1 MSSVGSPACKEERL
15 NHNGVKEEEEEAGD
29 DVPANWRRTLD
40 RDTVVL
46 IWAWP
51 FGHQFKPESCSQL
64 FNVAGCRLTHDRSEY
79 ENVHAVMFHHRDVQD
94 NLDELLRMRRP
105 PLQKWVWMNME
116 SPGNSQ
122 RRAQLDGLFNLTA
135 SYRRDSDVWVPYGR
149 IVEASEEDQAFQIP
163 PKDKLVCWIV
173 NNWDTRLK
181 RVRYFYEL
189 DKHVPIHTYGGA
201 FERQLSLEEYYR
213 TLSSCKFYLSFENS
227 IHKDYFTEKLF
238 NPLRYGTVPVVLG
251 PSRKNYEEFI
261 PGDSF
266 IHVDDFKSPQELAE
280 HLTFLDQNQ
289 EAYER
294 YFTWRQYF
302 TAEERAPQR
311 PQEAR
316 ARTTTTRTGHG
327 GAPGEEEEGEEEEEE
342 EEEGGQRPQLE
353 GVLSKYTNLIQGW
366 QNRYFVLDE
375 DLNQLQYF
383 VNEPGR
389 SQKPRGT
396 LPLIGASVS
405 VSDEAPHMFVV
416 SSANGELF
424 KLRAV
429 DGREQQ
435 LWMSHIQSCA
445 TDSSVSSLK
454 DTNEQLGVD
463 KTVSSLDIQGSSR
476 RSFSLLP
483 SASSSTSS
491 SPRLQ
496 RHLPHLPHPHR
507 SPAASR
513 RAKHTQAQ
521 PDTLLGVREVIHQ
534 VECQQKSLVHSIELL
549 PRRGGVSCL
558 DQDLLLL
565 KATSAATLRCLAQC
579 LSMLQQHRHA
589 HSLSDPAQPQVPPSE
604 ECDVDDVKTAGC
616 QGPMLSE
623 DQTNT
628 C

>member
-1 MSSVGSPACKEERL
+1 MEKTPTPTNRARASAATGSSSS
-15 NHNGVKEEEEEAGD
+15 NHNHAD
-29 DVPANWRRTLD
+29 RTRRT
-40 RDTVVL
+40 T
-46 IWAWP
+46 
-51 FGHQFKPESCSQL
+51 
-64 FNVAGCRLTHDRSEY
+64 
-79 ENVHAVMFHHRDVQD
+79 
-94 NLDELLRMRRP
+94 
-105 PLQKWVWMNME
+105 
-116 SPGNSQ
+116 
-122 RRAQLDGLFNLTA
+122 
-135 SYRRDSDVWVPYGR
+135 GR
-149 IVEASEEDQAFQIP
+149 
-163 PKDKLVCWIV
+163 
-173 NNWDTRLK
+173 
-181 RVRYFYEL
+181 
-189 DKHVPIHTYGGA
+189 GG
-201 FERQLSLEEYYR
+201 
-213 TLSSCKFYLSFENS
+213 
-227 IHKDYFTEKLF
+227 
-238 NPLRYGTVPVVLG
+238 
-251 PSRKNYEEFI
+251 
-261 PGDSF
+261 
-266 IHVDDFKSPQELAE
+266 
-280 HLTFLDQNQ
+280 
-289 EAYER
+289 
-294 YFTWRQYF
+294 
-302 TAEERAPQR
+302 
-311 PQEAR
+311 
-316 ARTTTTRTGHG
+316 G
-327 GAPGEEEEGEEEEEE
+327 GGK
-342 EEEGGQRPQLE
+342 RPQLE

-383 VNEPGR
+383 VNEQGR

-396 LPLIGASVS
+396 LPLIGASVT

-445 TDSSVSSLK
+445 TDSSVRTLK
-454 DTNEQLGVD
+454 DTNEQLGD
-463 KTVSSLDIQGSSR
+463 KAVSSLDIQSSSR

-496 RHLPHLPHPHR
+496 RHLPHLPHLPHPQR

-604 ECDVDDVKTAGC
+604 ECDVDDEKAAGC